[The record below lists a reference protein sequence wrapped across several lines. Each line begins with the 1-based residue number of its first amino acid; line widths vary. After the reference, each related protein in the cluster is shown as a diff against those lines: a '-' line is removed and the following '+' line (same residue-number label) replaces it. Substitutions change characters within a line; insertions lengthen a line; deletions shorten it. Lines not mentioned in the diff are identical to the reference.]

1 MATKEAML
9 AWRWLSLRK
18 AFRYLSTVSV
28 VGIGVNDFRK
38 KKMKHSLE
46 LVHRFDVKL

>member
-18 AFRYLSTVSV
+18 AFRYLSIVSI
-28 VGIGVNDFRK
+28 VGIGVNNFHTYK
-38 KKMKHSLE
+38 EALT
-46 LVHRFDVKL
+46 